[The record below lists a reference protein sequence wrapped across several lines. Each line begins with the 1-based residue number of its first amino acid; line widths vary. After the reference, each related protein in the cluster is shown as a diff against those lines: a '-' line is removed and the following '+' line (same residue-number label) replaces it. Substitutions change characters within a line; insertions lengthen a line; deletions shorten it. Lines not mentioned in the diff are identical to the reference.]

1 MIGRDIAYAG
11 VAIVALGFVAVVVG
25 FLIGSSHLAATGAI
39 VGALSAGALGAWFCG
54 VFMSDAGRERA
65 SGITRRP

>member
-1 MIGRDIAYAG
+1 
-11 VAIVALGFVAVVVG
+11 VVG
-25 FLIGSSHLAATGAI
+25 FLIGSSNLAATGAI
-39 VGALSAGALGAWFCG
+39 VGALSAGALGVWFCG